1 MYDVRVIISGDKI
14 EKLSANHNNPIYE
27 KNEII
32 NAEDTRILPGLINT
46 HGHSHM
52 ALFRGMAD
60 NFSLKSWLYE
70 YSSYYHWS
78 SIDKTYQKHISLEG
92 LCCCGR
98 CYKG

>member
-1 MYDVRVIISGDKI
+1 MHYTGIIISGNGI
-14 EKLSANHNNPIYE
+14 EKRSATHNNPIYE

-32 NAEDTRILPGLINT
+32 NAEDTRILSGLINT

-52 ALFRGMAD
+52 ALRGMAD
-60 NFSLKSWLYE
+60 DLLLKSWLDE

-78 SIDKTYQKHISLEG
+78 TIDETYQKRISLEG
-92 LCCCGR
+92 LCCGGR